1 MSKVAAAG
9 VAAYSKN
16 MVGKRLGVKKFASE
30 EVRDGNII
38 VRQRGTVF
46 HPGKGVKMGRDFT
59 IYAVQNGFVQFRRMS
74 GHKRGKYY
82 VDVITETPNPLKKTE
97 SKSSKKSDK

>member
-1 MSKVAAAG
+1 
-9 VAAYSKN
+9 
-16 MVGKRLGVKKFASE
+16 
-30 EVRDGNII
+30 
-38 VRQRGTVF
+38 
-46 HPGKGVKMGRDFT
+46 
-59 IYAVQNGFVQFRRMS
+59 MS